1 MIMRDMET
9 GRSRG
14 FGFLTFEDVSSVNAV
29 MAREHHLDG
38 KTVRPCS
45 SSLLA
50 LMVVARADE

>member
-38 KTVRPCS
+38 KTVRTLFSPL
-45 SSLLA
+45 LLA
-50 LMVVARADE
+50 HELDG